1 MSKRLSEFVQVE
13 RHFLRS
19 VNISLDFGRPDA
31 IAGYVLQPSAQQLL
45 QIVGNHLS
53 NTQQKAFTWTGPYG
67 GGKSLLALSV
77 ASLAGGE
84 EDVSQMAQ
92 NVLTSEQTQEFVDY
106 FATEK
111 SWLVLPV
118 TGRRADISEEI
129 ESALMDGYP
138 ELSKSKKTI
147 INKLK
152 YIAEH
157 NTEYEGVLL
166 IVDELGKFLE
176 HAAFTGGDIGFYQE
190 LAETAARCKGKLV
203 VIGILHQAFEQYA
216 SRLGT
221 AMQQEWAKVQGRY
234 VDIPLLASSDETLSL
249 ISKAVKNN
257 YPHPQNL
264 QTANQI
270 AKLTP
275 NQNEASFTQLLDDCW
290 PLHPLT
296 ALMLGPASRKRFGQN
311 ERSIFSFLTSAEP
324 FGFSEKIQTLAA
336 DAVSL
341 YWPHYFWDYL
351 KANFEPTIQASSDGH
366 RWALMTDALSRTE
379 ARFPLPHVQLV
390 KIIGLI
396 ELFRSGL
403 AISAKL
409 ELLYISLPYAQFE
422 IDTALSDLAQ
432 ASVLIFRKHLN
443 AWAIYAGSDFDIDE
457 AVSAAKQTLGT
468 VDLSK
473 AQQNLALNPVIA
485 RRHYAEK
492 GAIRWLNRTV
502 ILEHDA
508 DKHLSSIKFSGNCF
522 GEFLLVVPTDHHTD
536 LSLQQLQSRLTAQ
549 APKGV
554 LIGLSTN
561 ARDFIQQLQELSAL
575 EHIRSHREELHADQV
590 ALREIEARTQAIK
603 HTLTDDIQALF
614 NQAAWWYKLDL
625 QVGGLT
631 QIASQVANQIYLHT
645 PSVLSELVNRN
656 TLSSNAVKAQK
667 DLLRA
672 MLSKNHLENF
682 GFESMSAAAGLY
694 HTTLKTLGMH
704 RQIDGIWQICSPAGK
719 EKSGSV
725 LKLWQTAEEE
735 LFKAQALTKLSD
747 LYARWSKAPIG
758 LNHGLLPIFALA
770 FYLANRKH
778 LAVYMDGVFTPDI
791 TEATLDEWLQD
802 PKRVA
807 WRFVKLDSTEQEI
820 LQALSQRLSSQ
831 LNRFIAQ
838 DPLDSA
844 RALVSIVFSLA
855 PWVRRTEQLPAE
867 TKKIRQLLL
876 HASDPHKVL
885 FVDIPTL
892 LDTTDA
898 YQIADRISLATSEMV
913 KAFGL
918 RLKKIESHLFTAI
931 DQHDHNFS
939 ILNSRGKQILG
950 IGAEFKL
957 DAFIGRITTYQGQ
970 SIDIEG
976 LLMLAIGRP
985 SKDWTDHDLDAG
997 EVQLLQWAE
1006 RFRRLEVVAHLR
1018 DKSSNRRGIG
1028 IVFGNQ
1034 QTITGSFD
1042 IAETDQSLVQD
1053 LSIQLLSQLKSQQ
1066 HKKEVF
1072 LAALAEA
1079 GAKILQD
1086 LNLVDG

>member
-1 MSKRLSEFVQVE
+1 MSKRLSEVVKVE

-31 IAGYVLQPSAQQLL
+31 IDGYVLQPSAQKLL
-45 QIVGNHLS
+45 QIVGNHLN

-84 EDVSQMAQ
+84 EDVNQTAQ
-92 NVLTSEQTQEFVDY
+92 TVLASEQTQDFVDY

-111 SWLVLPV
+111 SWLILPV

-129 ESALMDGYP
+129 ESVLADEYP
-138 ELSKSKKTI
+138 NLSKSKKTI
-147 INKLK
+147 IKKLK

-166 IVDELGKFLE
+166 IIDELGKFLE

-190 LAETAARCKGKLV
+190 LAETAARSKGKLV

-249 ISKAVKNN
+249 IGKAIQTD

-264 QTANQI
+264 KTANQI

-275 NQNEASFTQLLDDCW
+275 NQNETSFTQLLDDCW

-324 FGFSEKIQTLAA
+324 FGFSETIQTLAA
-336 DAVSL
+336 DESSI
-341 YWPHYFWDYL
+341 YWPYYFWDYL
-351 KANFEPTIQASSDGH
+351 KANFEPTIQASSDSH
-366 RWALMTDALSRTE
+366 RWALIADALSRTE
-379 ARFPLPHVQLV
+379 ARFTLLHVQLV
-390 KIIGLI
+390 KTIGII

-403 AISAKL
+403 AISAKI
-409 ELLYISLPYAQFE
+409 ELLHTSLPYPQAE
-422 IDTALSDLAQ
+422 IDIALRDLAQ
-432 ASVLIFRKHLN
+432 ASVLIFRRHLN

-457 AVSAAKQTLGT
+457 AVAAAKQTLGT
-468 VDLSK
+468 VDLVK
-473 AQQNLALNPVIA
+473 TQQNLALNPVIA

-492 GAIRWLNRTV
+492 GAIRWLNRTIIFEQNV
-502 ILEHDA
+502 
-508 DKHLSSIKFSGNCF
+508 DKYLSGIKFHGNCF
-522 GEFLLVVPTDHHTD
+522 GEFLLVIPAEHHTPQ
-536 LSLQQLQSRLTAQ
+536 SLQQLQSRLIDQ
-549 APKGV
+549 APKGMLV
-554 LIGLSTN
+554 GLSN
-561 ARDFIQQLQELSAL
+561 DALDFIQQLQDLSAL
-575 EHIRSHREELHADQV
+575 EHIRSHREELHADHV
-590 ALREIEARTQAIK
+590 ALREIEARTQAIR
-603 HTLTDDIQALF
+603 HTLADDIQALF
-614 NQAAWWYKLDL
+614 NQAEWWYEGSILL
-625 QVGGLT
+625 GGLT
-631 QIASQVANQIYLHT
+631 QIASHVADLVYPYAPVVQ
-645 PSVLSELVNRN
+645 SELVNRN
-656 TLSSNAVKAQK
+656 TLSSNAAKAQK
-667 DLLRA
+667 ELLRT
-672 MLSKNHLENF
+672 MLSNSHLESF
-682 GFESMSAAAGLY
+682 GFESMSATAGLY
-694 HTTLKTLGMH
+694 HTTIKTLGMH
-704 RQIDGIWQICSPAGK
+704 RQIDGHWQICGPADTK
-719 EKSGSV
+719 KSSSA
-725 LKLWQTAEEE
+725 LQLWQTAENL
-735 LFKAQALTKLSD
+735 LFKPQMVTTLST
-747 LYARWSKAPIG
+747 LYACWSEAPFGI
-758 LNHGLLPIFALA
+758 NKGLLPIFALA

-791 TEATLDEWLQD
+791 TEVTLDEWLQD

-807 WRFVKLDSTEQEI
+807 WRFVKLESTEQDI
-820 LQALSQRLSSQ
+820 LRALSKKLSEQFNKSV
-831 LNRFIAQ
+831 AQ

-844 RALVSIVFSLA
+844 RALVSIVFGI
-855 PWVRRTEQLPAE
+855 PHWTRRTEQLNPE

-885 FVDIPTL
+885 FVDLPETL
-892 LDTTDA
+892 KTTEANQIATRITDA
-898 YQIADRISLATSEMV
+898 ASEMV
-913 KAFGL
+913 NAFRL
-918 RLKKIESHLFTAI
+918 RLRAIEGNVMQAL
-931 DQHDHNFS
+931 DQGRDWKA
-939 ILNSRGKQILG
+939 LNNRGKQVSG

-957 DAFIGRITTYQGQ
+957 EAFISRLTTYQSAQ
-970 SIDIEG
+970 IDIEG
-976 LLMLAIGRP
+976 LLMLAIGKP

-997 EVQLLQWAE
+997 EVQLLQWGE

-1018 DKSSNRRGIG
+1018 NKTSNRRGIG

-1042 IAETDQSLVQD
+1042 ISETDQPLVQD
-1053 LSIQLLSQLKSQQ
+1053 LSAQLLRQLQGQQ

-1079 GAKILQD
+1079 GAIILKD
-1086 LNLVDG
+1086 LNQVDS

>member
-1 MSKRLSEFVQVE
+1 MSKRLSEVVQVE

-31 IAGYVLQPSAQQLL
+31 ISGYVLQPSAQKLL
-45 QIVGNHLS
+45 QIVGKHLS

-84 EDVSQMAQ
+84 EDVNQMARK
-92 NVLTSEQTQEFVDY
+92 VLSSEKTEDFVDY

-118 TGRRADISEEI
+118 TGRRADISENI
-129 ESALMDGYP
+129 EMALAEGYP
-138 ELSKSKKTI
+138 ELTKSRKTI
-147 INKLK
+147 IKHLK

-157 NTEYEGVLL
+157 NTDYEGVLL
-166 IVDELGKFLE
+166 IIDELGKFLE

-221 AMQQEWAKVQGRY
+221 TMQQEWAKVQGRY
-234 VDIPLLASSDETLSL
+234 IDIPLLASSDETLSL
-249 ISKAVKNN
+249 IAKAIQTD
-257 YPHPQNL
+257 YPHSQNL
-264 QTANQI
+264 NIANQI

-275 NQNEASFTQLLDDCW
+275 NQNEISFTQLLNDCW

-324 FGFSEKIQTLAA
+324 FSFSEIMQTLAA
-336 DAVSL
+336 DAATL
-341 YWPHYFWDYL
+341 YWPYYFWDYL
-351 KANFEPTIQASSDGH
+351 KANFEPGIQGSSDGH
-366 RWALMTDALSRTE
+366 RWALITDALARTE
-379 ARFPLPHVQLV
+379 ARFPLLHMQIV
-390 KIIGLI
+390 KTIGLI

-403 AISAKL
+403 AISARL
-409 ELLYISLPYAQFE
+409 ELLYASLSWTQYE
-422 IDTALSDLAQ
+422 IDEALNELAQ
-432 ASVLIFRKHLN
+432 ASILIFRKHLN

-457 AVSAAKQTLGT
+457 AVASAKQTLGT
-468 VDLSK
+468 IDLSK
-473 AQQNLALNPVIA
+473 AQQNLELNPIIA

-492 GAIRWLNRTV
+492 GAIRWLNRTI
-502 ILEHDA
+502 ILEQNVDR
-508 DKHLSSIKFSGNCF
+508 HLSNLKFSGTCF
-522 GEFLLVVPTDHHTD
+522 GEFLLVIPAEHHTNQ
-536 LSLQQLQSRLTAQ
+536 SLQQLQSRLIAQ
-549 APKGV
+549 APEAV
-554 LIGLSTN
+554 LISISTD
-561 ARDFIQQLQELSAL
+561 AQDFIQQLQDLNAL

-590 ALREIEARTQAIK
+590 ALREIEARMQAIR
-603 HTLTDDIQALF
+603 HTLTDAIQALF
-614 NQAAWWYKLDL
+614 NQAKWWHRGDL

-631 QIASQVANQIYLHT
+631 QIASQVANLIYPHA
-645 PSVLSELVNRN
+645 PIVLSELVNRN

-672 MLSKNHLENF
+672 MLSNSHLENF

-694 HTTLKTLGMH
+694 HTTIKTLGMH
-704 RQIDGIWQICSPAGK
+704 RQIDNEWQICVPAST
-719 EKSGSV
+719 EKSFSV
-725 LKLWQTAEEE
+725 FELWQTAENC
-735 LFKAQALTKLSD
+735 LFKPQALTTLNE
-747 LYARWSKAPIG
+747 LYCLWSKAPFG
-758 LNHGLLPIFALA
+758 VNKGLLPIFALA
-770 FYLANRKH
+770 FYSANRKH

-807 WRFVKLDSTEQEI
+807 WRFVKLESTEQDM
-820 LQALSQRLSSQ
+820 LRALSEKLSEQFNKSVG
-831 LNRFIAQ
+831 Q

-844 RALVSIVFSLA
+844 RALVSIVFGI
-855 PWVRRTEQLPAE
+855 PHWTRRTEQLTSE

-885 FVDIPTL
+885 FVDIPETL
-892 LDTTDA
+892 KTTEA
-898 YQIADRISLATSEMV
+898 TQIANRIAIAATEMV
-913 KAFGL
+913 NAFRL
-918 RLKKIESHLFTAI
+918 RLRAIESNVMRAL
-931 DQHDHNFS
+931 DQDQDWN
-939 ILNSRGKQILG
+939 ILNNRGKQVLS

-957 DAFIGRITTYQGQ
+957 EAFISRLTTYQSHQ
-970 SIDIEG
+970 IDIEG
-976 LLMLAIGRP
+976 LLMLVIGKP

-1006 RFRRLEVVAHLR
+1006 RFRRLEIIAHLR
-1018 DKSSNRRGIG
+1018 NKTSNRRGIG

-1042 IAETDQSLVQD
+1042 IAETDQPLVQD
-1053 LSIQLLSQLKSQQ
+1053 LSIQLLSQLKGQK
-1066 HKKEVF
+1066 HKREVF

-1086 LNLVDG
+1086 LNQVDG

>member
-1 MSKRLSEFVQVE
+1 MSKRLSEVVQVE

-31 IAGYVLQPSAQQLL
+31 IDGYVLQPSAQKLL
-45 QIVGNHLS
+45 QIVGNHLN

-84 EDVSQMAQ
+84 EEVNQTAQ
-92 NVLTSEQTQEFVDY
+92 TVLASEQTQEFVDY

-118 TGRRADISEEI
+118 TGRRANISEEI
-129 ESALMDGYP
+129 ESALADSYP

-152 YIAEH
+152 YIAEQ

-203 VIGILHQAFEQYA
+203 IIGILHQAFEQYA

-249 ISKAVKNN
+249 IGKAIQTHH
-257 YPHPQNL
+257 PHPQNL
-264 QTANQI
+264 QTASRI
-270 AKLTP
+270 AKLIP
-275 NQNEASFTQLLDDCW
+275 NQNEASFTQLLDECW

-324 FGFSEKIQTLAA
+324 FGFSETIQTLVA
-336 DAVSL
+336 DEV

-351 KANFEPTIQASSDGH
+351 KANFEPTIQASSDSH
-366 RWALMTDALSRTE
+366 RWAMIIDALSRTE
-379 ARFPLPHVQLV
+379 ACFPLLHVQLV
-390 KIIGLI
+390 KTIGLI

-409 ELLYISLPYAQFE
+409 ELLHASVPYSEAE
-422 IDTALSDLAQ
+422 TNAALQDLAQ
-432 ASVLIFRKHLN
+432 ASVLIFRKHLS

-457 AVSAAKQTLGT
+457 ALSAAKQTLGT
-468 VDLSK
+468 VDLAK
-473 AQQNLALNPVIA
+473 AQQNLGLNPVIA

-492 GAIRWLNRTV
+492 GAIRWLNRTIIFEQDV
-502 ILEHDA
+502 E
-508 DKHLSSIKFSGNCF
+508 KYLSGIKFSGNCF
-522 GEFLLVVPTDHHTD
+522 GEFLLVIPTEHHTTQ
-536 LSLQQLQSRLTAQ
+536 SLQQLHSRLIAQ
-549 APKGV
+549 AQKGV
-554 LIGLSTN
+554 LIGLSN
-561 ARDFIQQLQELSAL
+561 DARDFIQQLQDLSAL

-590 ALREIEARTQAIK
+590 ALREIEARTQAIR
-603 HTLTDDIQALF
+603 HTLADDIQALF
-614 NQAAWWYKLDL
+614 NRADWWYEGAVKA
-625 QVGGLT
+625 GGLT
-631 QIASQVANQIYLHT
+631 QIASHVADLVYQYA
-645 PSVLSELVNRN
+645 PVVLSELVNRN
-656 TLSSNAVKAQK
+656 ALSSNAVKAQK
-667 DLLRA
+667 ELLRA
-672 MLSKNHLENF
+672 MLSHSHLENF
-682 GFESMSAAAGLY
+682 GFESMSATAGLY
-694 HTTLKTLGMH
+694 HTTIKTLGMH
-704 RQIDGIWQICSPAGK
+704 RKIEGNWQICTPADTK
-719 EKSGSV
+719 KASFV
-725 LKLWQTAEEE
+725 QKLWKAAEEL
-735 LFKAQALTKLSD
+735 LFEPQALTTLNT
-747 LYARWSKAPIG
+747 LYARWNNAPFGI
-758 LNHGLLPIFALA
+758 NKGLLPIFALA

-802 PKRVA
+802 PKRVV
-807 WRFVKLDSTEQEI
+807 WRFVKLESTEQDI
-820 LQALSQRLSSQ
+820 LRALSEKLSEQ
-831 LNRFIAQ
+831 LNKFVGQ

-844 RALVSIVFSLA
+844 RALVSIVFGI
-855 PWVRRTEQLPAE
+855 PHWTRRTEQLKPE

-885 FVDIPTL
+885 FVDLPETL
-892 LDTTDA
+892 KTTEA
-898 YQIADRISLATSEMV
+898 HQIADRIATAASEMV
-913 KAFGL
+913 NAFRL
-918 RLKKIESHLFTAI
+918 RLRTIEANVMQAL
-931 DQHDHNFS
+931 DQDQDWNA
-939 ILNSRGKQILG
+939 LNIRGKQVLS

-957 DAFIGRITTYQGQ
+957 EAFISRLTTYQSHQ
-970 SIDIEG
+970 IDIEG
-976 LLMLAIGRP
+976 LLMLAIGKP

-997 EVQLLQWAE
+997 EVQLIQWAE
-1006 RFRRLEVVAHLR
+1006 RFRRLEVVTHLR
-1018 DKSSNRRGIG
+1018 NKPANRRGIG
-1028 IVFGNQ
+1028 IVFGNGNQ
-1034 QTITGSFD
+1034 QTVTGSFD
-1042 IAETDQSLVQD
+1042 IAEQDQPLVQD
-1053 LSIQLLSQLKSQQ
+1053 LSTMLLNQLNSNA

-1086 LNLVDG
+1086 LNQVDG

>member
-1 MSKRLSEFVQVE
+1 MSKRLSEVVQVE

-31 IAGYVLQPSAQQLL
+31 ISGYVLQPSAQKLL

-84 EDVSQMAQ
+84 ADVNQTALSILA
-92 NVLTSEQTQEFVDY
+92 SEQTEDFIDY

-111 SWLVLPV
+111 SWLVLPI
-118 TGRRADISEEI
+118 TGRRADISQEI
-129 ESALMDGYP
+129 EFALAQSYP
-138 ELSKSKKTI
+138 EIPKSKKTI
-147 INKLK
+147 IKQLK
-152 YIAEH
+152 HIAEH
-157 NTEYEGVLL
+157 NTAYEGVLL
-166 IVDELGKFLE
+166 VIDELGKFLE

-221 AMQQEWAKVQGRY
+221 TMQQEWAKVQGRY

-249 ISKAVKNN
+249 IGKAIQTDF
-257 YPHPQNL
+257 PHSQNL
-264 QTANQI
+264 NIANQI

-275 NQNEASFTQLLDDCW
+275 NQNEVSFTQLLDDCW

-324 FGFSEKIQTLAA
+324 FGFSEIMQTLAV
-336 DAVSL
+336 DAASL

-351 KANFEPTIQASSDGH
+351 KVNFEPGIQASSDGH
-366 RWALMTDALSRTE
+366 RWALITDALARTE
-379 ARFPLPHVQLV
+379 ARFPLLHVQIV
-390 KIIGLI
+390 KTIGLV
-396 ELFRSGL
+396 ELLRSGL

-409 ELLYISLPYAQFE
+409 ELLYTSLAWAQSE
-422 IDTALSDLAQ
+422 IDLALSELAQ
-432 ASVLIFRKHLN
+432 ASILIFRKHLN

-457 AVSAAKQTLGT
+457 AVASAKQTLGT
-468 VDLSK
+468 IDLLK

-492 GAIRWLNRTV
+492 GAIRWLNRTI
-502 ILEHDA
+502 ILEQHA
-508 DKHLSSIKFSGNCF
+508 DKHLSTVKFSGICF
-522 GEFLLVVPTDHHTD
+522 GEFLLVIPTEHHTSQ
-536 LSLQQLQSRLTAQ
+536 SLQQLRSRLIAQ
-549 APKGV
+549 APEGV
-554 LIGLSTN
+554 LINISTD
-561 ARDFIQQLQELSAL
+561 AHDFIEQLQDLNAL
-575 EHIRSHREELHADQV
+575 EHIRNHHEELHADQV
-590 ALREIEARTQAIK
+590 ASREIEARMQAIRY
-603 HTLTDDIQALF
+603 TLTDAIQGLF
-614 NQAAWWYKLDL
+614 NQATWWYKGDL

-631 QIASQVANQIYLHT
+631 QIASQVANLIYSHA
-645 PSVLSELVNRN
+645 PIVLSELVNRN

-667 DLLRA
+667 DLLRS
-672 MLSKNHLENF
+672 MLSNNHLENF
-682 GFESMSAAAGLY
+682 GFESLGAAAGLY

-704 RQIDGIWQICSPAGK
+704 RQIDGIWQICAPADT
-719 EKSGSV
+719 EKSSSV
-725 LKLWQTAEEE
+725 QKLWEAAEEL
-735 LFKAQALTKLSD
+735 LFEPQALTTLNT
-747 LYARWSKAPIG
+747 LYARWNDAPFGI
-758 LNHGLLPIFALA
+758 NKGLLPIFALA

-807 WRFVKLDSTEQEI
+807 WRFVKLESTEQDI
-820 LQALSQRLSSQ
+820 LRALSEKLSEQ
-831 LNRFIAQ
+831 LNKSVGQ

-844 RALVSIVFSLA
+844 RALVSIVFSI
-855 PWVRRTEQLPAE
+855 PHWTRRTEQLKPE

-885 FVDIPTL
+885 FVDLPETL
-892 LDTTDA
+892 KTTEA
-898 YQIADRISLATSEMV
+898 NQIADRIAAAASEMV
-913 KAFGL
+913 NAFRL
-918 RLKKIESHLFTAI
+918 RLRTIEANVMRAL
-931 DQHDHNFS
+931 DHNQGWKA
-939 ILNSRGKQILG
+939 LNNRGKQISG

-957 DAFIGRITTYQGQ
+957 EAFISRLTTYQSAQ
-970 SIDIEG
+970 IDLEG
-976 LLMLAIGRP
+976 LLMLAIGKP

-1018 DKSSNRRGIG
+1018 NKTSNRRGIG

-1042 IAETDQSLVQD
+1042 IAETDQPLVQD
-1053 LSIQLLSQLKSQQ
+1053 LSTQLLQQLQGQQ

-1086 LNLVDG
+1086 LNQVDG